1 MGCHH
6 TFDEPG
12 EFAART
18 DNMPGDG
25 RGAARA
31 ARAKVVGFA

>member
-1 MGCHH
+1 MSCHY
-6 TFDEPG
+6 TFDEPE

-18 DNMPGDG
+18 NNMPGDE